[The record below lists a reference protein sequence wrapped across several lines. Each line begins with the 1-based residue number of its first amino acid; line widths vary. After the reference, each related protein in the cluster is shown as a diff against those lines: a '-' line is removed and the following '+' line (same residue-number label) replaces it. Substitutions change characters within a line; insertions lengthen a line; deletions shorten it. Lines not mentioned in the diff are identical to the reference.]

1 MAGGVCGGRERLR
14 ELVERPG
21 WGGRAAVCRI
31 FGRTRPGAERG
42 ERVPPSPR
50 PAGRSMLRRHLTTSG
65 GVVEKATPG
74 PMTGPPPASNI
85 KGVYQS
91 EGVTMTRS
99 KPIMFLAGALA
110 LPLAAL
116 AVAGCG
122 GGSSGGSASAAA
134 TTSTPSGGSATV
146 DSASV
151 GGLGTV
157 LVDSQGRTLYLFQKD
172 SGGKSACSG
181 ACATA
186 WPPLRASGKP
196 TVGSG
201 AKASLVRAAAH
212 SQVTYNNHPLYTFI
226 K

>member
-1 MAGGVCGGRERLR
+1 
-14 ELVERPG
+14 
-21 WGGRAAVCRI
+21 
-31 FGRTRPGAERG
+31 
-42 ERVPPSPR
+42 
-50 PAGRSMLRRHLTTSG
+50 
-65 GVVEKATPG
+65 
-74 PMTGPPPASNI
+74 
-85 KGVYQS
+85 
-91 EGVTMTRS
+91 
-99 KPIMFLAGALA
+99 MFLAGALA
-110 LPLAAL
+110 IPLAAL

-172 SGGKSACSG
+172 SSGKSACLG

-196 TVGSG
+196 TVGS
-201 AKASLVRAAAH
+201 A
-212 SQVTYNNHPLYTFI
+212 LYTFAGDQSAGQVTGQGSTAFGGSWFVLNTSGNQVTAQPSSTGSSSGSSGGGYGY
-226 K
+226 